1 MVSLLLCIVS
11 LTALSFR
18 YIFVRASICI
28 YIHTHACLSLC
39 FLCFGFE
46 SKVAYSVR
54 LIGYLS
60 IGYSVL
66 RIMVF
71 TPQKFSQESVFFK
84 GKRISYAFYN
94 MYEVRSI
101 CILCLS

>member
-28 YIHTHACLSLC
+28 YIHTPACLSLC

-71 TPQKFSQESVFFK
+71 TPQKFSQEA
-84 GKRISYAFYN
+84 GKKLIIQNKFELNKY
-94 MYEVRSI
+94 
-101 CILCLS
+101 